1 MKFGLILVAM
11 VSALSPLWGAFW
23 WKERTDRYPPATVY
37 FRDAEGVDWRIDKR
51 LAETLFK
58 VARVTDKTD
67 EGVLLE
73 ADTHTLIQVDLDTS
87 KVLWREEVSKA
98 YNWLTTCNGILL
110 RLYDEQNQRRDL
122 FFIRDGKR
130 WFKPKGLTLNN
141 LHWRDAKEGILL
153 PGNHSGEPLAYAL
166 SAAGLEEINGKPVTS
181 APWLGQNGILGL
193 STYEATFQLFDI
205 QSGNIYTLP
214 KAYQPI
220 FCVSLQAIFVQEK
233 TGLRRIAI
241 YDALHDKTTFLAKE
255 TRFSAVDDFYIVYGH
270 QGETHLYNSTGGHFK
285 WPGKVSIRHIRCSP
299 HEIVVVE
306 SDTLKELLNTT
317 TLMRRTFDVED
328 ELTPCDTFLNVKQPN
343 GTVYLIDMVTGEKVI
358 VKE

>member
-23 WKERTDRYPPATVY
+23 WKECTGCYPPVTVY
-37 FRDAEGVDWRIDKR
+37 FRDAEGVDWCIDKR

-58 VARVTDKTD
+58 VARATDKTD
-67 EGVLLE
+67 ECALLE

-87 KVLWREEVSKA
+87 KVVWREEVSKS
-98 YNWLTTCNGILL
+98 YTWLTTCNGILL
-110 RLYDEQNQRRDL
+110 GLYDEQNQRRNQ

-141 LHWRDAKEGILL
+141 LHWRDAKQGILL
-153 PGNHSGEPLAYAL
+153 PGNISGEPLAYAL

-181 APWLGQNGILGL
+181 APWLGTNGILGL
-193 STYEATFQLFDI
+193 RTYEATFQLFDI
-205 QSGNIYTLP
+205 QSGNVYTLP

-233 TGLRRIAI
+233 TGLRRTAI

-255 TRFSAVDDFYIVYGH
+255 TRFSAVDNFYIVYGH
-270 QGETHLYNSTGGHFK
+270 QGETHVYNSKGGHFK
-285 WPGKVSIRHIRCSP
+285 WPGKVSISQIRCSP

-317 TLMRRTFDVED
+317 TMMRRAFDVED
-328 ELTPCDTFLNVKQPN
+328 ELTPCGTFLNVKKPN
-343 GTVYLIDMVTGEKVI
+343 GTVYLIDMVTGEKVV

>member
-23 WKERTDRYPPATVY
+23 WKDTTKLYPPAKVY

-67 EGVLLE
+67 EGALLE

-87 KVLWREEVSKA
+87 KVVWREEISKA
-98 YNWLTTCNGILL
+98 YTWLTTCNGILL
-110 RLYDEQNQRRDL
+110 RLYDEQNQRRNL

-153 PGNHSGEPLAYAL
+153 SGNISGEPLAYTL
-166 SAAGLEEINGKPVTS
+166 SAAGLEEINGQPVTS
-181 APWLGQNGILGL
+181 APWLGANGILGL

-205 QSGNIYTLP
+205 QSGNVYTLP

-233 TGLRRIAI
+233 TGLRRYAI
-241 YDALHDKTTFLAKE
+241 YDVQQNKTTFLAKD
-255 TRFSAVDDFYIVYGH
+255 TRFSAVDNFYIVFENKGN
-270 QGETHLYNSTGGHFK
+270 THVYNSKGGHFK
-285 WPGKVSIRHIRCSP
+285 WPGKVSIRQIRCSP

-306 SDTLKELLNTT
+306 SDTLKEVLNTT
-317 TLMRRTFDVED
+317 TQMRLSFDVAD
-328 ELTPCDTFLNVKQPN
+328 ELSPFDTFLKVKQPN
-343 GTVYLIDMVTGEKVI
+343 GTVYLIDMVTGEKVV